1 VDCILYGVG
10 SPFVENV
17 IEAMRRLDWTI
28 VGGVENVESD
38 YRPAGLSPIVSAEA
52 IPAEWLRL
60 PAVLPLVTPGHRW
73 TLERDAVAHGF
84 ATFAS
89 VIDPTAHVASNAR
102 IGDGTVVVTAVSI
115 GSGVT
120 LGRSVCLNSGTIVS
134 HHSTLGDYA
143 ATGPGAILCGYVSV
157 GRGAF
162 IGAGAIVNPRVS
174 IGANALVASGSV
186 VRRDVPEH
194 TLVAGN
200 PAIAVTKTAGYNDVS
215 VPGA

>member
-1 VDCILYGVG
+1 VDCILYGIG
-10 SPFVENV
+10 SPFVESV
-17 IEAMRRLDWTI
+17 IEALHRLDWTI
-28 VGGVENVESD
+28 VGAVENVESD
-38 YRPAGLSPIVSAEA
+38 YRPPGLSPIVPAEA
-52 IPAEWLRL
+52 IPPDWLRL

-84 ATFAS
+84 ARFAS
-89 VIDPTAHVASNAR
+89 VIDPTAHIASTAT
-102 IGDGTVVVTAVSI
+102 IGDGTVVVNAASI
-115 GSGVT
+115 GAGVT
-120 LGRSVCLNSGTIVS
+120 LGRSVCVNSGTIVG
-134 HHSTLGDYA
+134 HHASLGDYA

-162 IGAGAIVNPRVS
+162 VGAGAIVNPRVS

-200 PAIAVTKTAGYNDVS
+200 PAAAVTKTAGYNDVS

>member
-38 YRPAGLSPIVSAEA
+38 YRPAELSPIVSAEA

-89 VIDPTAHVASNAR
+89 VIDPTAHVASNAT

-120 LGRSVCLNSGTIVS
+120 LGRSVCLNSGTIVG

>member
-38 YRPAGLSPIVSAEA
+38 YRPAELNPIVSAEA

-120 LGRSVCLNSGTIVS
+120 LGRSVCLNSGTIVG

-200 PAIAVTKTAGYNDVS
+200 PAIAVTETAGYNDVS

>member
-1 VDCILYGVG
+1 MDCILYGVG

-38 YRPAGLSPIVSAEA
+38 YRPAELSPIVSAEA

-120 LGRSVCLNSGTIVS
+120 LGRSVCLNSGTIVG

-143 ATGPGAILCGYVSV
+143 ATGPGAILCGYASV

>member
-17 IEAMRRLDWTI
+17 IEALHRLDWTI

-38 YRPAGLSPIVSAEA
+38 YRPAGLSPIISAEA

-89 VIDPTAHVASNAR
+89 VIDPTAHVASTAR

-115 GSGVT
+115 GAGVT
-120 LGRSVCLNSGTIVS
+120 IGRSVCLNSGTIVG
-134 HHSTLGDYA
+134 HHATLGDYA

-174 IGANALVASGSV
+174 IGANALIASGAV

-194 TLVAGN
+194 TLMAGN
-200 PAIAVTKTAGYNDVS
+200 PAVAVTKTEGYNDVS